1 MTMSDLFK
9 KLNLLVK
16 SGINDIL
23 GEASG
28 TRRRSEN
35 TPKSSKALD
44 REVKALRQRINEAV
58 AHEDSLQTRVSG
70 FQTEIEQLDRQADEA
85 VRQGNEAVA
94 RHLIEQMQRA
104 QQRLAMA
111 NSDLAQHQLVTQDLI
126 SRVNQL
132 EAMVADVRHQQAT
145 PPNVSPDSAVEVD
158 ERDEVTGRQ
167 TDTGRASQT
176 SALGES
182 AQEAPSKSE
191 IEDDLSARRQRLSKP
206 E

>member
-28 TRRRSEN
+28 TWRRSES

-70 FQTEIEQLDRQADEA
+70 LQTEIDQFDRQADEA

-126 SRVNQL
+126 RRVNQL

-145 PPNVSPDSAVEVD
+145 PPNVSPHSPAQVD
-158 ERDEVTGRQ
+158 ERGEVKGHQTNTGH
-167 TDTGRASQT
+167 TSQT

-182 AQEAPSKSE
+182 AQEAPSKSD

>member
-28 TRRRSEN
+28 TRRRSES
-35 TPKSSKALD
+35 TPKSGKALD
-44 REVKALRQRINEAV
+44 REVKALRQRINEAI
-58 AHEDSLQTRVSG
+58 AHEDSLQARVSG
-70 FQTEIEQLDRQADEA
+70 LQTEIELFDRQADEA

-94 RHLIEQMQRA
+94 RHLIEQMKRA

-111 NSDLAQHQLVTQDLI
+111 NSDLTQHQLVTQDLI
-126 SRVNQL
+126 RRVNHL
-132 EAMVADVRHQQAT
+132 EATVADVRHQQAA
-145 PPNVSPDSAVEVD
+145 PPNVSPDSSVRVGEQ
-158 ERDEVTGRQ
+158 DEVAGHQTYTGH
-167 TDTGRASQT
+167 TGPT

-182 AQEAPSKSE
+182 TQEAPSKSD